1 MPEIEVLEGISDQE
15 LFDDA
20 NSDEATETVVEAP
33 AAEPE
38 QQEQPRDEQGKFAA
52 KVADEPEKPVVAE
65 AAEKH
70 VVDDNAPQVPSWRVR
85 EINEE
90 KRRIAEENERMK
102 AELAQLRQ
110 APRQPVEQP
119 KPAEKP

>member
-15 LFDDA
+15 LFDQA
-20 NSDEATETVVEAP
+20 NADEAPADEAVVEAP

-65 AAEKH
+65 AAEKP

-102 AELAQLRQ
+102 AELANCVRLPGNPSNNRSR
-110 APRQPVEQP
+110 P
-119 KPAEKP
+119 